1 MLFRKAALIRLS
13 FIRNAHP
20 LTQDFPR
27 TFVSKIFPTTR
38 RMSSSSNSNNN
49 GSSSYVSTA
58 AASSSLDAPPPQ
70 EGYLRVREGSVYM
83 DYDEKEAVFYN
94 KVQEFNRDI
103 SCQVI
108 RLFAEQREKEKED
121 KFQKRINAWNV
132 VCAKQEALAAR
143 ESGKDYD
150 KSIDLN
156 KVTPLV
162 KGFTDPKSNTF
173 GVPVECYTD
182 PSKPNGKDIR
192 KPFQEPKGIHILDA
206 LAATGLRSV
215 RYLKEIPNVRKVTV
229 NDIIPEA
236 APAQREN
243 CAKNGVE
250 FFDAG
255 AGAGAESSA
264 DISTNTTSAIGKASI
279 STADAVQFMYANKS
293 STVGLEAFDV
303 IDLDP

>member
-27 TFVSKIFPTTR
+27 TFVSKFFPTTR

-49 GSSSYVSTA
+49 GSGSYVSTA
-58 AASSSLDAPPPQ
+58 AASSSIDAPPPQ

-150 KSIDLN
+150 KSIDLS
-156 KVTPLV
+156 KVTPL
-162 KGFTDPKSNTF
+162 
-173 GVPVECYTD
+173 
-182 PSKPNGKDIR
+182 
-192 KPFQEPKGIHILDA
+192 PKGIHILDA

-250 FFDAG
+250 F
-255 AGAGAESSA
+255 
-264 DISTNTTSAIGKASI
+264 
-279 STADAVQFMYANKS
+279 
-293 STVGLEAFDV
+293 
-303 IDLDP
+303 